1 MAHFV
6 KYIKQVDRDTSH
18 RLLTPAVS
26 NVTNLDIR
34 FGQISM
40 VLRRIRFHQINTWIL
55 HESEVFIGKASKGD
69 VVVFYFKPLA
79 TQHMKASG
87 SPSG

>member
-18 RLLTPAVS
+18 RVLTPAVS

-40 VLRRIRFHQINTWIL
+40 VLFRIRFHQINNSWCLL
-55 HESEVFIGKASKGD
+55 HHPVNIKMEVLRWKKGKHFG
-69 VVVFYFKPLA
+69 V
-79 TQHMKASG
+79 
-87 SPSG
+87 